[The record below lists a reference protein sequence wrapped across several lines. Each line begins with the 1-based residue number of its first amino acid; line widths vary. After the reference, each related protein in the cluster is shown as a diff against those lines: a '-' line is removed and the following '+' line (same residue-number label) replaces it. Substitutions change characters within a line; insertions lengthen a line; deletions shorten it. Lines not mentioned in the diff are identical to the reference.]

1 MQPTTYTVDMEYEVV
16 ETGEFNNWRNNLRDV
31 RARRTIQARI
41 DRVFSGNFGDWK
53 PEAGEVRAMRIDYGP
68 GYRLYYVIRG
78 RKVVF
83 LLCGGD
89 KSTQTADI
97 KKAVKLAEEV

>member
-1 MQPTTYTVDMEYEVV
+1 MEYEVV
-16 ETGEFNNWRNNLRDV
+16 QTEDFRNWRENLQDTQAKHR
-31 RARRTIQARI
+31 IQARI
-41 DRVFSGNFGDWK
+41 DRVNSGNFGDWK
-53 PEAGEVRAMRIDYGP
+53 TESGEVRAMRIDYGP

-89 KSTQTADI
+89 KKTQSADI
-97 KKAVKLAEEV
+97 KRATELAKEV

>member
-1 MQPTTYTVDMEYEVV
+1 
-16 ETGEFNNWRNNLRDV
+16 
-31 RARRTIQARI
+31 
-41 DRVFSGNFGDWK
+41 
-53 PEAGEVRAMRIDYGP
+53 VRAMRIDYGP

>member
-1 MQPTTYTVDMEYEVV
+1 MEYEVV
-16 ETGEFNNWRNNLRDV
+16 ETGEFSNWRSNLRDLRV
-31 RARRTIQARI
+31 RRKIQARI

-53 PEAGEVRAMRIDYGP
+53 TEAGEVRAMRVDYGP

-78 RKVVF
+78 RNVVF

-89 KSTQTADI
+89 KSTQTEDI
-97 KKAVKLAEEV
+97 KKAVALAEEV